1 MYLTCIFTERLCE
14 VDKTRPVQPNSG
26 KSQSNQDTENDST
39 TVNKQ
44 GSKIPC
50 EGKRKEFS
58 TSADDLMEISD
69 QCLQNSKENSQMDG
83 KLLAESEKSNRKRK
97 QKITVK
103 VVSLADDDDITD
115 DETQTYSIDEN
126 FQGNGHGYEETFS
139 QKLAMESS
147 SPVF

>member
-1 MYLTCIFTERLCE
+1 MYFTCTFTERLCE
-14 VDKTRPVQPNSG
+14 VDETRPVQPNSG
-26 KSQSNQDTENDST
+26 KSHSNQDTENDSK

-44 GSKIPC
+44 GSKIPF
-50 EGKRKEFS
+50 EGKRKEVSF
-58 TSADDLMEISD
+58 SADDFMEISD
-69 QCLQNSKENSQMDG
+69 HCLQNNKENSQMDG
-83 KLLAESEKSNRKRK
+83 KPLSESILANRKRK

-115 DETQTYSIDEN
+115 DETQTYSIDDN
-126 FQGNGHGYEETFS
+126 IQGNGHGYEETFS